1 MALKKDK
8 NIKHE
13 THNFAIYC
21 TVRHLTKSTMQYVI
35 VLWFQVALHIQ
46 DKRICKQKQKIEY
59 KSEILLLGSLC
70 VGILYVGD
78 SLID

>member
-1 MALKKDK
+1 
-8 NIKHE
+8 
-13 THNFAIYC
+13 
-21 TVRHLTKSTMQYVI
+21 MQYVI

-46 DKRICKQKQKIEY
+46 DKRICKKKQKIEY

-70 VGILYVGD
+70 VVILYVGD